1 VNERALRLFGPRLPR
16 LAGAGWMPWLTLRRY
31 DPRPLPGDA
40 WVRVRPTLAGICGT
54 DLALLTG
61 RASSA
66 MSPFASFPAVLGHE
80 AVGTVVERGPAVT
93 EVLEGQRVVVDPV
106 IGCHVRGLDPCGE
119 CADGH
124 PATCVRVVD
133 GSLAPGLIIGY
144 CRDLPGAWGDEMLVH
159 RSQLHP
165 VPDAVSEEEAV
176 LVEPLSVALHAV
188 LAHRPSGDARVL
200 VIGGGTLGLLVIAAL
215 RWLGTETPIACLA
228 RHARQAAWAQR
239 LGADT
244 VPDEAGAA
252 AVSGARSYRNLA
264 GGRSYLG
271 GPDLIYDCVGSRS
284 SVDLALRLAGPRG
297 TVVNVGGPAVLGSL
311 DLTPS
316 WVRELTVA
324 GAYVYGREASLPG
337 APHTFGV
344 ALELVATGRFP
355 LGELVTHRYRLEDW
369 RQAMAANLDR
379 GASGAMKTV
388 FDLAT

>member
-1 VNERALRLFGPRLPR
+1 
-16 LAGAGWMPWLTLRRY
+16 MPWLTLRRY
-31 DPRPLPGDA
+31 DPRPLPGDD

-54 DLALLTG
+54 DMALLTG

-80 AVGTVVERGPAVT
+80 AVGTVVERGAAMT
-93 EVLEGQRVVVDPV
+93 EVREGQRVVVDPV
-106 IGCHVRGLDPCGE
+106 IGCAVRGLDPCGE

-124 PATCVRVVD
+124 PATCVRVTE

-165 VPDAVSEEEAV
+165 VPDAVSDEEAV

-188 LAHRPSGDARVL
+188 LAHRPSGNGRIL
-200 VIGGGTLGLLVIAAL
+200 VVGGGTLGLLVIAAL
-215 RWLGTETPIACLA
+215 RWLAPELPITCLA
-228 RHARQAAWAQR
+228 RHSRQASWAQR
-239 LGADT
+239 LGADI
-244 VPDEAGAA
+244 VSDETAA
-252 AVSGARSYRNLA
+252 AAATEARMYRNLA

-271 GPDLIYDCVGSRS
+271 GPGLVYDCVGSRS

-297 TVVNVGGPAVLGSL
+297 TVVNVGGPSVLGPL

-324 GAYVYGREASLPG
+324 GAYVYGREPSLPG
-337 APHTFGV
+337 APHTYGV
-344 ALELVATGRFP
+344 ALELLASGGFP

-369 RQAMAANLDR
+369 RRAMAANLDR
-379 GASGAMKTV
+379 RRSGAMKTV
-388 FDLAT
+388 FDLAS